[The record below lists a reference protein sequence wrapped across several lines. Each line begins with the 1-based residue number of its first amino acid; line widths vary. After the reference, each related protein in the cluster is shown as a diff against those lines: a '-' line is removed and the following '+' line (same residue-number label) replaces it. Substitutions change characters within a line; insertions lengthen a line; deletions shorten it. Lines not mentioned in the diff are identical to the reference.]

1 MILQNSNNNMKRLF
15 ISLVAILSF
24 TFALSAQI
32 YPDQDGWAKAKP
44 SKYGYSSELLKEVKQ
59 YLIDSTHC
67 TGMTIIV
74 GGESIFRFGSLDRIS
89 YIASCRKSILAMMYG
104 KYVEN
109 GTIDLDKSIG
119 DLGMDDYGGLT
130 SLQKS
135 ATVRH
140 LVTARSGIYHP
151 ASNDGDDQAFA
162 PKRTCKPGTQYL
174 YNNWDFNAAGAAFEI
189 MTGKNI
195 FDAFGEDIAI
205 PIGMQDW
212 DRSIH
217 KKSGDLKKSQY
228 PAYHFHFTTR
238 DMARIGYLMLRNGK
252 WEDKQ
257 VISEEWVKTIT
268 SPVTPFEKMYP
279 EKRRDRFSYGYMWWL
294 LDDKSK
300 LNCKEYHGAYMAQG
314 AMGQYIM
321 VVPELDMVVAFKTDS
336 VYGRRSTRQQFFA
349 MMDLVLDAKVK

>member
-1 MILQNSNNNMKRLF
+1 MKRILCT
-15 ISLVAILSF
+15 AIAVLAL
-24 TFALSAQI
+24 TFAATAQI
-32 YPDQDGWAKAKP
+32 YPTQEGWAKAKP
-44 SKYGYSSELLKEVKQ
+44 SKYGYSSEILKEVKQ

-67 TGMTIIV
+67 TGMMIVV
-74 GGESIFRFGSLDRIS
+74 GGESIFRYGALDRIS
-89 YIASCRKSILAMMYG
+89 YIASCRKSILAMLYG

-109 GTIDLDKSIG
+109 GTIDLDKTIG
-119 DLGMDDYGGLT
+119 ELGMDDYGGLT
-130 SLQKS
+130 PLQKT
-135 ATVRH
+135 ARVRD

-162 PKRTCKPGTQYL
+162 PTEVCPPGTQYL

-205 PIGMQDW
+205 PIQMQDW

-217 KKSGDLKKSQY
+217 KKSGNLEKSKY

-257 VISEEWVKTIT
+257 VISEKWVKTIT
-268 SPVTPFEKMYP
+268 SPVTPFEEMYP
-279 EKRRDRFSYGYMWWL
+279 QKRRDRFSYGYMWWL

-300 LNCKEYHGAYMAQG
+300 LNGWQYHGAYIAQG

-336 VYGRRSTRQQFFA
+336 IYGRRSTREQFFK
-349 MMDLVLDAKVK
+349 MMEIVLDAKVK